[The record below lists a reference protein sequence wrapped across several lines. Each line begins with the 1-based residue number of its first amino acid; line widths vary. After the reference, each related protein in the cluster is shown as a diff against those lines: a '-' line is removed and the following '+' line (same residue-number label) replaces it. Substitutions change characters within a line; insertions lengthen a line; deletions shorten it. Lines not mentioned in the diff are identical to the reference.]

1 MGFAI
6 QRMQAKT
13 TALEGKQD
21 KVIVKQFRNHRLNFT
36 KCRGKGEAPRGDR
49 VKREILFSRGILKAC
64 TDKHKPAKLWSFC
77 PFVCVRS

>member
-21 KVIVKQFRNHRLNFT
+21 KVIVKQFRNHRLHFR
-36 KCRGKGEAPRGDR
+36 KCRGKGEAPRGDG
-49 VKREILFSRGILKAC
+49 VKLEFFFQRHA
-64 TDKHKPAKLWSFC
+64 
-77 PFVCVRS
+77 